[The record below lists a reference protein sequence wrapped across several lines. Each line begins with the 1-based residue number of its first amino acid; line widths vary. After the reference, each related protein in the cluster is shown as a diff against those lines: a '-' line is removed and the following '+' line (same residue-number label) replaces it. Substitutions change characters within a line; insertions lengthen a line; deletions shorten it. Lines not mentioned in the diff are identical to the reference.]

1 MQDAQYWL
9 NEFEVA
15 QVADVLRRDQKCAP
29 VGRPSVH
36 IVQLRKQQAA
46 TKQAALIARQVV
58 AQATADRQR
67 RGVGSQRREGLAV
80 AVHIAGQAPRRQ
92 PAPGRARLQQQ
103 RSVGALAQCRG
114 QRDRLADIARAAVSD
129 RPGRARSFHHWH

>member
-1 MQDAQYWL
+1 MDASRL
-9 NEFEVA
+9 ASPF
-15 QVADVLRRDQKCAP
+15 R
-29 VGRPSVH
+29 
-36 IVQLRKQQAA
+36 QLR
-46 TKQAALIARQVV
+46 ALWAKLVWR
-58 AQATADRQR
+58 
-67 RGVGSQRREGLAV
+67 SLAWLCLQLFGR
-80 AVHIAGQAPRRQ
+80 IDWQAPRRQ